1 MEDTI
6 LQTKKSRK
14 QNFAIFDFDWTL
26 VKPKAGRKFPTKVDD
41 WMYLRPS
48 VPEVVRKAAKDHQIV
63 IVTDQSKRW
72 KIDQIQAVMEDID
85 VDYTAIVGVETQK
98 PNTRLFLG
106 EFPKFDPAKAYYVGD
121 AAGRPGDWS
130 DKDKVFAKNLGIK
143 FFYPEEVFPLEKREA
158 STAIKPSN
166 QKEVIIMVGYP
177 GSGKS
182 TIAKE
187 LKTYHRVDG
196 DTLRSV
202 TAMIKDAEKYIES
215 QSVVFDST
223 AGTKE
228 KREKFVNFAQK
239 HDLPVRVFWVQTPI
253 EVAME
258 RSKQRETEGGPHI
271 PAVAF
276 YVFRKNFEEPTEAEG
291 FTLVKIPS

>member
-1 MEDTI
+1 MEDII

-14 QNFAIFDFDWTL
+14 QKLAIFDFDWTL

-48 VPEVVRKAAKDHQIV
+48 VPDVVRKAAKDHQIV
-63 IVTDQSKRW
+63 IVTDQSKPW
-72 KIDQIQAVMEDID
+72 KIDQIQAVMADIN
-85 VDYTAIVGVETQK
+85 VDYTAIIGVKTQK
-98 PNTRLFLG
+98 PDTGLFLS
-106 EFPKFDPAKAYYVGD
+106 EFSKFDPAKAYYVGD

-130 DKDKVFAKNLGIK
+130 DKDKVFATRLGTT
-143 FFYPEEVFPLEKREA
+143 FYYPEQIFSLEKQE
-158 STAIKPSN
+158 TIKPPKPSLT
-166 QKEVIIMVGYP
+166 KEVVIMVGYP

-196 DTLRSV
+196 DVLR
-202 TAMIKDAEKYIES
+202 TTKAMIDNAETYIAN

-228 KREKFVNFAQK
+228 KREKFVKFAQK

-276 YVFRKNFEEPTEAEG
+276 YVFRKHFEEPTTAEG